1 MGYHISIWD
10 GETPNDVEHAH
21 KIWSRIYREAHPRVP
36 PSTRMSAFVQLLE
49 QEWPGAIAD
58 DTPWKY
64 APLAQD
70 AAGNLF
76 DTALRWG
83 ADDAAAR
90 ICALAERE
98 GLVFFDPQHPDLRG
112 RFRPRWE
119 Q

>member
-1 MGYHISIWD
+1 MLQPQIFKANDIRGIVAGEDPEWD
-10 GETPNDVEHAH
+10 LDGA
-21 KIWSRIYREAHPRVP
+21 RRLGA
-36 PSTRMSAFVQLLE
+36 AFVQLLD
-49 QEWPGAIAD
+49 QEWPGGIAD